1 MAIYELSDDSLIGQL
16 VRVRVQHFERD
27 HPPAT
32 VYVSDQRGMWDVRI
46 TEGETTKGTAYI
58 SAPGSFGKV
67 GRIRWPPGD
76 IEVLNLL
83 EVTSIESLI
92 LNVLDIEEERMREA

>member
-1 MAIYELSDDSLIGQL
+1 MAIYELTDDSLIGQL

-32 VYVSDQRGMWDVRI
+32 VYVSDRRGMWDVRI
-46 TEGETTKGTAYI
+46 TEGERSKGTAYI
-58 SAPGSFGKV
+58 SAPGYFGKV

-76 IEVLNLL
+76 IEVLTLL
-83 EVTSIESLI
+83 EVTSLESL
-92 LNVLDIEEERMREA
+92 VLKALELEEERSRET

>member
-1 MAIYELSDDSLIGQL
+1 MALYELTDDSLVGQL

-27 HPPAT
+27 HPPVS
-32 VYVSDQRGMWDVRI
+32 VYVSDRRGMWDVRI

-67 GRIRWPPGD
+67 GRIHWPPGD
-76 IEVLNLL
+76 IEVLTLL
-83 EVTSIESLI
+83 EVTSLESL
-92 LNVLDIEEERMREA
+92 VLKVLEFEEEKMREA